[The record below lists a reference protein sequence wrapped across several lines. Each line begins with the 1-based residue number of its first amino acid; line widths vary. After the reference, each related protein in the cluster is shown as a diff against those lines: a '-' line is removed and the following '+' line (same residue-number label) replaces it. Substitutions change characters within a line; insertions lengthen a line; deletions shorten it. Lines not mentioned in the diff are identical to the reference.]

1 MIIPQKTLNFVVCF
15 FSKNVHQYM
24 FNSFVSAV
32 QHRLSYMILTTL
44 LLMLG
49 SIVTPLRGGSSDALF
64 AQTSSSTTSPQSPS
78 LASGSIIV
86 QEPKVQWASK
96 LVRVTSQLRN
106 IGAYSA
112 YQLLG
117 KPNILS
123 RAGETNPCSWASS
136 KDNNKI
142 PVSITDN
149 LRVGFAVPVAARQVA
164 VAENLNPGAI
174 TAIIVRGT
182 SPQEFDTVY
191 KALPRSLPANWRMLN
206 VFFEPRL
213 FKVSEV
219 ELVVNVGLAAGVNEI
234 DAIALGT
241 SLDTIKPEINLI
253 SGAQTTIAPEN
264 LGAGVNSPFD
274 ELFPIISP
282 DGKTLY
288 FCRKNY
294 PGNYGPDKFED
305 IWYSE
310 QQEDSTTHQLI
321 WGTAKNIGPPLNNQH
336 PNFLCGILPDANTM
350 LVGNWYLAN
359 GGVKGGI
366 SMSYRTTEGWSM
378 PVRQQILDYQVNK
391 EVVNYSLAP
400 DGKTLLMALDRNTS
414 LGGMDLFVSF
424 LQPNGKWSPPLN
436 LGRDVN
442 TASDETTVF
451 LASDGMTIYFS
462 SDGHNGF
469 GNNDIFMSRRL
480 DSTWQRWTEPQNLG
494 GSINTPDWD
503 GYFSLPASGEFAYFV
518 SFKDPSTKSDIYR
531 IAIPDALRPR
541 PVTLM
546 SGKVLDARTKQPIG
560 AIIRYESL
568 TTGREIGVARSDSLT
583 GAYTI
588 SLPVG
593 ELYGFRAE
601 SDKYISINENIDLR
615 NLQKYQEVKRDLRLV
630 KLEKGQS
637 VLVNNIF
644 FDTGKWD
651 LRPESDPELKR
662 LVEILQRNP
671 SMAIRI
677 EGYTDNVGAK
687 KTNLELSQKRAQAV
701 FAYFTQL
708 GIEQRRLSTKGYGAD
723 KPVASNKS
731 EESRQQNR
739 RVEFVIESE

>member
-1 MIIPQKTLNFVVCF
+1 
-15 FSKNVHQYM
+15 
-24 FNSFVSAV
+24 
-32 QHRLSYMILTTL
+32 MIL
-44 LLMLG
+44 
-49 SIVTPLRGGSSDALF
+49 
-64 AQTSSSTTSPQSPS
+64 SSSPFFAALLVVLGLLSSFFTAEVLAQKPQSPPAQRPS
-78 LASGSIIV
+78 ALSSGTIAG
-86 QEPKVQWASK
+86 QDPTVQWASK

-106 IGAYSA
+106 IGPYSA

-123 RAGETNPCSWASS
+123 RAGETNPCSWSSS

-142 PVSITDN
+142 PVSITDI

-182 SPQEFDTVY
+182 NPQEFDTVY
-191 KALPRSLPANWRMLN
+191 KAQARSLLVNWRMLN
-206 VFFEPRL
+206 VFFEPRP

-219 ELVVNVGLAAGVNEI
+219 ELVVNVGLVSGANEI

-241 SLDTIKPEINLI
+241 TLDSIKPEINLVA
-253 SGAQTTIAPEN
+253 GAQMSIKPEN
-264 LGAGVNSPFD
+264 LGEGVNSPSD

-288 FCRKNY
+288 FCRK
-294 PGNYGPDKFED
+294 GHLDNYGAEKLED

-310 QQEDSTTHQLI
+310 QQEDSTTHQI
-321 WGTAKNIGPPLNNQH
+321 VWGKAKNIGQPLNNQH

-350 LVGNWYLAN
+350 LVGNVYMPN

-366 SMSYRTTEGWSM
+366 SMSYRTTEGWSV
-378 PVRQQILDYQVNK
+378 PVRQQIMDYQVNK

-400 DGKTLLMALDRNTS
+400 DGKTLLMALDRNSS

-424 LQPNGKWSPPLN
+424 LQANGKWSPPLN

-442 TASDETTVF
+442 TMGDEATAF
-451 LASDGMTIYFS
+451 IASDGITLYFS
-462 SDGHNGF
+462 SDGHNGY
-469 GNNDIFMSRRL
+469 GNNDIFMTRRL

-494 GSINTPDWD
+494 PSINTSDWD
-503 GYFSLPASGEFAYFV
+503 AYFSLPASGEFAYFV
-518 SFKDPSTKSDIYR
+518 SNKESLGRGDIFR
-531 IAIPDALRPR
+531 VVIPDVMRPR
-541 PVTLM
+541 PVALI

-568 TTGREIGVARSDSLT
+568 TTGREIGIARSDSST
-583 GAYTI
+583 GAYKI

-615 NLQKYQEVKRDLRLV
+615 YLQKYQEVKQDLRLV

-662 LVEILQRNP
+662 IAELLQRIP
-671 SMAIRI
+671 SMAITI
-677 EGYTDNVGAK
+677 AGYTDNVGAK
-687 KTNLELSQKRAQAV
+687 KANLELSQKRAQAV
-701 FAYFTQL
+701 LNYFTQV
-708 GIEQRRLSTKGYGAD
+708 GIDQSRIVAKGFGSE
-723 KPVASNKS
+723 KPITTNKS
-731 EESRQQNR
+731 EEGRQQNR
-739 RVEFVIESE
+739 RVEFIIDKFEY